1 MILFRSGRWSVTS
14 LRQYIKILSICFTV
28 YSLFPHLT
36 IGQLAGRVKEGS
48 SLIVLS
54 GLIDAN
60 GERSLRIPDS
70 GTQFFTATIYI
81 PPTGETTKHE

>member
-1 MILFRSGRWSVTS
+1 MQIPILEVNAAHE
-14 LRQYIKILSICFTV
+14 KE
-28 YSLFPHLT
+28 T
-36 IGQLAGRVKEGS
+36 INAQ
-48 SLIVLS
+48 S